1 MFNSRS
7 YYLMEGKRSEIVSK
21 LDILNN
27 QIKEISDQAKTLKKG
42 SEERKIK
49 MSEAQSIKNS
59 YDYKV
64 LNENLKLINFCIN
77 SLYIG
82 GRPFGDR

>member
-1 MFNSRS
+1 MFSVGS
-7 YYLMEGKRSEIVSK
+7 FYLMQNKRNKIVSK

-49 MSEAQSIKNS
+49 MNEAQAIKNS

>member
-49 MSEAQSIKNS
+49 MNEVQSIKNS

-77 SLYIG
+77 SLYVG
-82 GRPFGDR
+82 GAYENR